1 MSKTARIQRG
11 ISLYSYQEEF
21 FLRKLDLE
29 GCIAEAAKIG
39 ANGIEIVSEQMIP
52 RAPDASSAFYEQWH
66 EWMAQY
72 GTTPVCHDLF
82 LDTKR
87 YPDRRLTDDECVA
100 SIEADLRHAHRL
112 GCRFVRVLVSVSPHI
127 LARCVSAAE
136 HYDVKML
143 LEVHS
148 PLHFDHPWIMRH
160 AESME
165 RLGTQH
171 IGFMPDMGIF
181 VKHYPRVMRDR
192 FVRMGAREQVADFI
206 CAAYDERV
214 LSEYLLQDVR
224 QMGGTAV
231 ELAMAETVRHTIWS
245 NPKRL
250 LEFMPRIHHI
260 HAKFYEMTVEC
271 VEPSIPYEDILPVLV
286 EGGYDGYLSS
296 EYEGN
301 RHVQDAFDVDSVEQV
316 RRQHQLFE
324 RLLEQY
330 APVAA

>member
-1 MSKTARIQRG
+1 MSEPARIKRG

-52 RAPDASSAFYEQWH
+52 RAPRASDAFYSQWT
-66 EWMAQY
+66 EWMDKY

-87 YPDRRLTDDECVA
+87 DPDRLLTDDECVA
-100 SIEADLRHAHRL
+100 SIEADLCHAKRL
-112 GCRFVRVLVSVSPHI
+112 GCRYVRVLVSVSPHI

-136 HYDVKML
+136 RYDVKML

-148 PLHFDHPWIMRH
+148 PLHFDHPWIIRH

-165 RLGTQH
+165 KLGTRH
-171 IGFMPDMGIF
+171 IGFLPDMGIF
-181 VKHYPRVMRDR
+181 VKRYPRVMRDR
-192 FVRMGAREQVADFI
+192 FVRMGARESLADFI
-206 CAAYDERV
+206 SAAYDDRI

-224 QMGGTAV
+224 RMGGTPV

-245 NPKRL
+245 SPRRL

-260 HAKFYEMTVEC
+260 HAKFYEMTADEI
-271 VEPSIPYEDILPVLV
+271 EPSIPYDEIIPVLV
-286 EGGYDGYLSS
+286 AGGYQGYLSS

-301 RHVQDAFDVDSVEQV
+301 RHIQDAFEVDSVEQV
-316 RRQHQLFE
+316 RRQHSMFE